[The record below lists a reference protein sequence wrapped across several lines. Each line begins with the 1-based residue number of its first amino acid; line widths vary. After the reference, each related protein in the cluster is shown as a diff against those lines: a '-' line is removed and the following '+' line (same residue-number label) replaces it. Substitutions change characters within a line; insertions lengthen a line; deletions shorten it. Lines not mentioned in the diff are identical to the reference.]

1 MQTRTYKDLFRLIT
15 SMIGTGGE
23 LPGSGTED
31 TQVADFINR
40 RFQQAFDQSPIWPRY
55 FVSSEERDL
64 ISIALSGVAGTD
76 NTELN
81 SNYAFLGKTQSASDY
96 GGTTINPGTDVW
108 YSKDSATTP
117 TIGSSDITNATVIYQ
132 QQSQGSSDGIRWIV
146 RTGATISYQKLDS
159 KTFVVSEIAS
169 GSIRLKESTGGTATS
184 PLDVVNWVK
193 LSGITGT
200 PKLLSKQLI
209 LYSQNYSLAYGS
221 SSTIGDFNRIHRKRA
236 FVDNSAIEYE
246 FFVDFDGANILN
258 ISNTNDTSV
267 FVSYKKQF
275 TPFTVTT
282 DFYNSTVEVPGEFF
296 NFIAHAVY
304 ADFLRVQNR
313 QQEAIAEEQ
322 VAQTYLALE
331 LEKID
336 IRSNNNTVN
345 KRFSTYVNRQSR

>member
-23 LPGSGTED
+23 LASSGTED

-40 RFQQAFDQSPIWPRY
+40 RFQQAFDTSPIWPRY
-55 FVSSEERDL
+55 FVNSEAREIISLIVSGLATGSSSDQSAKINANYIL
-64 ISIALSGVAGTD
+64 LGQDTGTNGAVAGTNVYYNPAIGTRTSSSIGSATIIYKRASTNRWEIEINSSIDIAADGSISVDAGSGDTALVEADAGKKD
-76 NTELN
+76 NPSEVVTWTLTATLVSGTPLVVNEQLIP
-81 SNYAFLGKTQSASDY
+81 YAQTGKT
-96 GGTTINPGTDVW
+96 
-108 YSKDSATTP
+108 
-117 TIGSSDITNATVIYQ
+117 
-132 QQSQGSSDGIRWIV
+132 
-146 RTGATISYQKLDS
+146 
-159 KTFVVSEIAS
+159 
-169 GSIRLKESTGGTATS
+169 
-184 PLDVVNWVK
+184 
-193 LSGITGT
+193 
-200 PKLLSKQLI
+200 
-209 LYSQNYSLAYGS
+209 
-221 SSTIGDFNRIHRKRA
+221 TIGDFNRIHRKRA
-236 FVDNSAIEYE
+236 FLNNSAIEYE
-246 FFVDFDGANILN
+246 FFVDLNGANILN
-258 ISNTNDTSV
+258 ITNTTDNEA

-275 TPFTVTT
+275 TPFTVTS

>member
-55 FVSSEERDL
+55 FVNSEARDIISL
-64 ISIALSGVAGTD
+64 IISG
-76 NTELN
+76 
-81 SNYAFLGKTQSASDY
+81 LGA
-96 GGTTINPGTDVW
+96 
-108 YSKDSATTP
+108 
-117 TIGSSDITNATVIYQ
+117 
-132 QQSQGSSDGIRWIV
+132 
-146 RTGATISYQKLDS
+146 
-159 KTFVVSEIAS
+159 
-169 GSIRLKESTGGTATS
+169 
-184 PLDVVNWVK
+184 
-193 LSGITGT
+193 
-200 PKLLSKQLI
+200 
-209 LYSQNYSLAYGS
+209 GS
-221 SSTIGDFNRIHRKRA
+221 SSDRSSVANGNYILVGQADDPAAGQGAVLGTNVYYNPATDSTPNSQDISSATVLYKRASTNRWELEDGTDIEFNSSGQIKVTAGGGSALLVEADSVKKDNPSEVVTWTLTAATVSGTPLVVDEQLIPYAQTGKTTIGDFNRIHRKRA
-236 FVDNSAIEYE
+236 FLNNSAVEYE
-246 FFVDFDGANILN
+246 FFVDLNGANILN
-258 ISNTNDTSV
+258 IASTTDNEA

-282 DFYNSTVEVPGEFF
+282 DYYNSTVEVPGEFF

>member
-55 FVSSEERDL
+55 FVNSEARDIISLIISGLGAGSSEDGSANINGNYIL
-64 ISIALSGVAGTD
+64 IGQDNGGNGAVSGTNVYYNPAVG
-76 NTELN
+76 
-81 SNYAFLGKTQSASDY
+81 SKTSSQ
-96 GGTTINPGTDVW
+96 I
-108 YSKDSATTP
+108 DS
-117 TIGSSDITNATVIYQ
+117 TVIYKRT
-132 QQSQGSSDGIRWIV
+132 STDRWEIEEDGRITINADGSVS
-146 RTGATISYQKLDS
+146 A
-159 KTFVVSEIAS
+159 VVS
-169 GSIRLKESTGGTATS
+169 TGNQLLVEADS
-184 PLDVVNWVK
+184 VKKDNPSEVVTWTLTVAGAVR
-193 LSGITGT
+193 LSGT
-200 PKLLSKQLI
+200 PLVVDEQLI
-209 LYSQNYSLAYGS
+209 PYAQTGKT
-221 SSTIGDFNRIHRKRA
+221 TIGDFNRIHRKRA
-236 FVDNSAIEYE
+236 FLNNSAIEYE
-246 FFVDFDGANILN
+246 FFVDLNGANILN
-258 ISNTNDTSV
+258 IASTTDNEA

>member
-55 FVSSEERDL
+55 FVNSEARDIISLNISGLGAGSSTDSSSVVNGNYIL
-64 ISIALSGVAGTD
+64 IGQDKGDGGAVAGSNVYYNPAVAAPAS
-76 NTELN
+76 NT
-81 SNYAFLGKTQSASDY
+81 
-96 GGTTINPGTDVW
+96 
-108 YSKDSATTP
+108 
-117 TIGSSDITNATVIYQ
+117 TVIYKRASTNRWEIEGSTNIATNADGTVSVQ
-132 QQSQGSSDGIRWIV
+132 AGQGIAV
-146 RTGATISYQKLDS
+146 TLLVEADS
-159 KTFVVSEIAS
+159 TKKDNPSEVVTWT
-169 GSIRLKESTGGTATS
+169 LTTA
-184 PLDVVNWVK
+184 K
-193 LSGITGT
+193 LSGT
-200 PKLLSKQLI
+200 PLIVDEQLI
-209 LYSQNYSLAYGS
+209 PYAQTGKT
-221 SSTIGDFNRIHRKRA
+221 TIGDFNRIHRKRA
-236 FVDNSAIEYE
+236 FLNNSAIEYE
-246 FFVDFDGANILN
+246 FFVDLNGANILN
-258 ISNTNDTSV
+258 IASTTDNEA